1 MAKKDESGRIVI
13 PENILIESTLFIA
26 TDKFKP
32 YFFLDNCGRVGINI
46 NVGCDY
52 PEDIEFL
59 GYCDF
64 DKKTNSILL
73 PDNVD
78 CALGGSYVGEYFFS
92 LKYFHPK
99 TAIPRIYIHKVKSVD
114 DDFSEKFS
122 SLCSNIGNLLDKIE
136 PYINEDI
143 ED

>member
-1 MAKKDESGRIVI
+1 MAKKDENGRIVI
-13 PENILIESTLFIA
+13 PENIVNESTVFIA
-26 TDKFKP
+26 TDDFKP
-32 YFFLDNCGRVGINI
+32 YFFLDNCGGVGINI
-46 NVGCDY
+46 NVGCTY

-64 DKKTNSILL
+64 DNETNSILL

-92 LKYFHPK
+92 IKYFFPT
-99 TAIPRIYIHKVKSVD
+99 TAIPRIYIRKVKLAD
-114 DDFSEKFS
+114 DDISEKFS
-122 SLCSNIGNLLDKIE
+122 SLCSNVSKLLDEIE

-143 ED
+143 DD